1 MGRVAAKRGTK
12 KEKEKKEKR
21 KGFNIELNV
30 YPCRSTGDDAERKL
44 ARCPSVSSFI
54 GGGGGVMYYAG
65 ELTIP
70 RPKRKTRRN
79 KRVS

>member
-54 GGGGGVMYYAG
+54 GGGGGGYVFCRRANYTKA
-65 ELTIP
+65 EKKN
-70 RPKRKTRRN
+70 PKK
-79 KRVS
+79 